1 MYDINLGG
9 GSHERV
15 SVLSHGSHQLLH
27 RTIPGKLY
35 WSTCRATSLNLINY
49 DWNKS
54 SDTSMT
60 HQLNHNLFAV
70 IFMLSETAKKRPL
83 KILQHSFSQYKMV
96 RKRMTLILIS
106 IKFNSIRR
114 KKDSQQQYEI
124 ITFLFWI

>member
-1 MYDINLGG
+1 
-9 GSHERV
+9 
-15 SVLSHGSHQLLH
+15 
-27 RTIPGKLY
+27 
-35 WSTCRATSLNLINY
+35 
-49 DWNKS
+49 
-54 SDTSMT
+54 MT

-124 ITFLFWI
+124 ITFLF